1 MSDRRSRGE
10 SMSTAPMH
18 VKMAFLADKGKAP
31 APQELVRGK
40 KTWKPVATA
49 STLGTYVGR
58 RKFDKNAAGLPPP
71 KSLDALP

>member
-1 MSDRRSRGE
+1 
-10 SMSTAPMH
+10 MSTAPMH
-18 VKMAFLADKGKAP
+18 VKMAFLSDKGKAP
-31 APQELVRGK
+31 APQEGVRGK